1 MKAGN
6 MPENIKVS
14 YSTAVITTLDEIV
27 ALQAVNLHRQQ
38 DVKLGLKATKSTD
51 RVKQSYSVHV

>member
-1 MKAGN
+1 